1 MDPAGRPNETDLGL
15 ASGDVWGVII
25 TRPDALK
32 GDVRA
37 YYEIAATLIPL
48 LVFGGVVTERV
59 IPPKGRWKAVHFG
72 AAVWAVPASGFYAIF
87 AEVLAITAVVTGEAD
102 ALTRYVVSGAIV
114 GGMLAV
120 VCSIWLP
127 WLAGAREESG
137 ESFSPRMRWGISLA
151 IGGIGLF
158 LLLQLASAVDV
169 AATTERT
176 REFEAV
182 IQKNLDEQNAVR
194 GRLIREM
201 ARSEGFQQ
209 EVVQAEEHHEARR
222 FLALLAAQRRVG
234 RLIDLDI
241 REENRLLLESANLY
255 RELVGLPT
263 LKHLIYKHPPRG
275 GGATTET
282 PKRRRRAESGSGRRS
297 GLPELLSR

>member
-1 MDPAGRPNETDLGL
+1 MKPASGL

-59 IPPKGRWKAVHFG
+59 IPPKGRWKAIHFG
-72 AAVWAVPASGFYAIF
+72 AAMWAIPASGFYAVL

-127 WLAGAREESG
+127 WLAGVREESG
-137 ESFSPRMRWGISLA
+137 QPLSRQTKWA
-151 IGGIGLF
+151 IGLSVTAVGLIA
-158 LLLQLASAVDV
+158 LLGLASAVDV

-182 IQKNLDEQNAVR
+182 LQKNLDEQEAVR

-275 GGATTET
+275 GGQ
-282 PKRRRRAESGSGRRS
+282 PQKRPRGDGAGSG
-297 GLPELLSR
+297 P